1 MRGEIDTNV
10 LQLTEKLAS
19 SPESIAAVLESM
31 GYHSSYVSSRNE
43 FRFAREP
50 GSNPTSCLL
59 DGKTLSFY
67 CFSSNLHGNL
77 FSLVMEKEHRS
88 FPSALNYICERGG
101 FDKSEFSRE
110 IKLPFGGFYKKLMRD
125 SFEADSQMKTYPED
139 ILEYY
144 DNGAN
149 IRFLRDGIDIQT
161 QQLFKVG
168 YDLETSRITV
178 PEYTMDGKL
187 CGIMGRLNSDD
198 CPHEDRWLPIIPCA
212 RGHTLYGFHVNY
224 RNIAE
229 KRVLV
234 IGESEKFVM
243 QCRSFGSSISL
254 ATCGCHVSDI
264 QARYIKSLMPEK
276 IILAYDEGLEEGFI
290 RDECKKLIS
299 DNCMISNKVG
309 YIWDNENEIIPKDSK
324 KNAADMGK
332 AGYVKLIK
340 EKVKWLDGAT

>member
-19 SPESIAAVLESM
+19 SPEAVSAVLEAM
-31 GYHSSYVSSRNE
+31 GYHPSYISGRNE
-43 FRFAREP
+43 FRFARES

-59 DGKTLSFY
+59 NGSTLSFY
-67 CFSSNLHGNL
+67 CFSSNQHGNL
-77 FSLVMEKEHRS
+77 YSLVMDKEKLS
-88 FPSALNYICERGG
+88 FPSALNYVCEQSG
-101 FDKSEFSRE
+101 FDKAEFSRA
-110 IKLPFGGFYKKLMRD
+110 IKLPFGGFYKKLMRESLD
-125 SFEADSQMKTYPED
+125 AESQMKTYPED

-149 IRFLRDGIDIQT
+149 IRFLKDGIDIQT

-168 YDLETSRITV
+168 YDIETSRITV
-178 PEYTMDGKL
+178 PEYTTDGKL
-187 CGIMGRLNSDD
+187 CGIMGRLNIDD
-198 CPHEDRWLPIIPCA
+198 CPHEDRWLPIISCA

-224 RNIAE
+224 KSIAE
-229 KRVLV
+229 KRTLV

-243 QCRSFGSSISL
+243 QCRSFGSNVTL

-276 IILAYDEGLEEGFI
+276 IILAYDEGLEEDFV
-290 RDECKKLIS
+290 RDECSKLIS
-299 DNCMISNKVG
+299 NNCMISNRVG
-309 YIWDNENEIIPKDSK
+309 YTWDSNNEIIPKGSK

-332 AGYVKLIK
+332 AGYMRLIK
-340 EKVKWLDGAT
+340 EKVKWLDGET